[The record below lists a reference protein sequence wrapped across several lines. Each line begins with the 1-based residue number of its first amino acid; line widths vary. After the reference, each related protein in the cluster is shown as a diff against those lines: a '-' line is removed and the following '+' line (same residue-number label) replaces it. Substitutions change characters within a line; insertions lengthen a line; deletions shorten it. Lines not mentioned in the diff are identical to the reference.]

1 MLLKIVAAFQNIRFI
16 IHQSDAKLPNIF
28 PVIFFAYAVATYSD
42 FVLCNNDM
50 WCNIYTVENG
60 TSYATWSAGPLY

>member
-50 WCNIYTVENG
+50 
-60 TSYATWSAGPLY
+60 